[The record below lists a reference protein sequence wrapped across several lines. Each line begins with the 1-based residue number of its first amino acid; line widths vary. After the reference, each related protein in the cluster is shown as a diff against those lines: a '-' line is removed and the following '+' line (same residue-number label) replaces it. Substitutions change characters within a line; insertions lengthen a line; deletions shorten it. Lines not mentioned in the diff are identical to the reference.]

1 MKQTKTFI
9 LALASVSKRRLM
21 SFLALTLCTV
31 MYAQQEITGTVTD
44 AMGPVI
50 GATVM
55 EKGTSNGTVTDFDGN
70 FKLKVQA
77 GKTLVFSYIGY
88 KSQELP
94 AKDGMQVSMEE
105 NAKELAEVVVT
116 GYTTQRK
123 ADLTGAVAV
132 VQTKDLKTSSDTDP
146 MRALQG
152 KVPGMTIT
160 SDGSPVGAGT
170 VRIRGIGSFNS
181 SQDPLFIIDGVPTTT
196 NLNTLNMNDIESM
209 QVLKDAASASIYGS
223 RAANGVIV
231 ITTRSGKKGDKIKV
245 DFSANLTAQFYNKQ
259 SMMKLSNSAEYATA
273 MAQAA
278 MNDGLNPEQYANN
291 YGLTL
296 HADKGTPISAYNP
309 ATGKM
314 EDFIVNGRY
323 DGYLN
328 EKHSMRYSD
337 TDWLDA
343 ISRTGFSQSYDLSLS
358 GATDKFSALFS
369 AGYKNNNGILKFTD
383 FESFSGR
390 INTTYKI
397 NEIVTVGENATI
409 TYSNQV
415 NSFPLE
421 NALKMS
427 PTLPIYEE
435 DNTTFSGPVGG
446 MSDRQNPLREL
457 YDNRDNRL
465 KMWRVFGNAFVNIT
479 PLKGLTLRSNFGLDY
494 WSEFIHSVT
503 YTWHSDVVNNST
515 PSANLGNK
523 NSIKWTWSNTANYN
537 FNILGEHTFNILA
550 GLELHKDVE
559 ERSSAYAQM
568 YALENY
574 NYMWP
579 DAATGTQR
587 AGGIREGYNLVSIF
601 GKVDYNWKDLVLAS
615 FTIRRDGSS
624 RFGQNNRYGTFPAF
638 TLGYRLSQNL
648 KQEWL
653 DDLKIRA
660 SWGQTGNQA
669 ISNYARFGLYAATYG
684 GGRNESTA
692 YDLYLKGSG
701 TFPSGFRAT
710 QAQNNNLKWE
720 TTEQWNGG
728 LDFTMFRNS
737 LYGSMDIYVKKVKDM
752 LINPAYLGSM
762 GEGGAS
768 WLNGPSLQNWGME
781 FQLGYRHTT
790 SYGLRYNVNGNL
802 DFYRSKVTYLPET
815 TTGSYVHTAKE
826 NLVESGRPYG
836 SIVGYVVDGLF
847 QNREEVLASGQENA
861 RVGGLKY
868 ADLDGNGIIN
878 EQDQT
883 WIFNPV
889 PNFSW
894 GLNVEL
900 GYKDFDFTMF
910 WQGVAGQDVYNDQ
923 KFQTDFYSITD
934 AGSNKGNRMLDAWTT
949 ANTGSS
955 IPALTT
961 NNVGNE
967 NRTSTYF
974 VENGSY
980 AKLRQVQ
987 IGYNLPNKLLEKVKM
1002 TSARVYVSGHNLLTI
1017 KTSSLTCPDPE
1028 NPRWMYPNSTS
1039 ISFGIQTSF

>member
-314 EDFIVNGRY
+314 EDFIVNGRF
-323 DGYLN
+323 DGFLN

-435 DNTTFSGPVGG
+435 DNKTFSGPVGG

-574 NYMWP
+574 DYMWP

-710 QAQNNNLKWE
+710 QAQNDNLKWE

>member
-1 MKQTKTFI
+1 MS
-9 LALASVSKRRLM
+9 LVALLAS
-21 SFLALTLCTV
+21 TL
-31 MYAQQEITGTVTD
+31 MYAQTEITGTVVD
-44 AMGPVI
+44 DLGEGVI
-50 GATVM
+50 GATVK
-55 EKGTSNGTVTDFDGN
+55 EKGTSNGSVTDFEGN
-70 FKLKVQA
+70 FKLKVKA
-77 GKTLVFSYIGY
+77 GAMLVISYIGY
-88 KSQELP
+88 DPVEVAAAP
-94 AKDGMQVSMEE
+94 GMKVQLKE
-105 NAKELAEVVVT
+105 NASELAEVVVT
-116 GYTTQRK
+116 GYQTQRK
-123 ADLTGAVAV
+123 ADLTGSVAV
-132 VQTKDLKTSSDTDP
+132 VKTAELKTSSDTDP

-160 SDGSPVGAGT
+160 SNGSPVGAGT
-170 VRIRGIGSFNS
+170 VRIRGGGSFNS

-223 RAANGVIV
+223 RAANGVII
-231 ITTRSGKKGDKIKV
+231 ITTRSGKKGDKVKV

-259 SMMKLSNSAEYATA
+259 TMMKLANTAEYATA

-278 MNDGLNPEQYANN
+278 MNDGLDPVAYASN
-291 YGLTL
+291 YGLNLNAT
-296 HADKGTPISAYNP
+296 AGTHIEAYDP
-309 ATGKM
+309 ATGQM
-314 EDFIVNGRY
+314 RQFVVNGLY
-323 DGYLN
+323 DGYMN
-328 EKHSMRYSD
+328 AKKTMRFSD
-337 TDWLDA
+337 TDWLDE
-343 ISRTGFSQSYDLSLS
+343 ISRTGFSQSYDLSVS
-358 GATDKFSALFS
+358 NATDKSSALVSF
-369 AGYKNNNGILKFTD
+369 GYKKNNGILKYTD

-390 INTTYKI
+390 INSSYKV
-397 NEIVTVGENATI
+397 NKLVTIGENATI
-409 TYSNQV
+409 TYSSQADCQ
-415 NSFPLE
+415 PLE
-421 NALKMS
+421 NALKMA
-427 PTLPIYEE
+427 PTLPVYEE
-435 DNTTFSGPVGG
+435 DGVTFSGPVGG

-457 YDNRDNRL
+457 YHNRDNRL
-465 KMWRVFGNAFVNIT
+465 KMWRIFGNGYVDIQ

-515 PSANLGNK
+515 PSSNLGSK
-523 NSIKWTWSNTANYN
+523 TSVKWTWSNTANYN
-537 FNILGEHTFNILA
+537 FTLGADHSFILLGGI
-550 GLELHKDVE
+550 ELHRDVE

-568 YALENY
+568 YAIESY
-574 NYMWP
+574 DYMWP

-587 AGGIREGYNLVSIF
+587 AGGIREGYNLVSFF
-601 GKVDYNWKDLVLAS
+601 GKLDYNWKDLVLAS

-624 RFGQNNRYGTFPAF
+624 RFGENNRYGTFPAF
-638 TLGYRLSQNL
+638 TLGYRLSENL
-648 KQEWL
+648 KVDWIN
-653 DDLKIRA
+653 DLKLRA
-660 SWGQTGNQA
+660 SWGETGNQA
-669 ISNYARFGLYAATYG
+669 ISNCARYGLYAATYG
-684 GGRNESTA
+684 GARNESTA
-692 YDLYLKGSG
+692 YDLALQGSG
-701 TFPSGFRAT
+701 IYPSGFRAT

-720 TTEQWNGG
+720 TTEQYNFG
-728 LDFTMFRNS
+728 LDFTLFGNS
-737 LYGSMDIYVKKVKDM
+737 LYGTVDTYIKNVKDM

-768 WLNGPSLQNWGME
+768 WLNGPSLRNWGME
-781 FQLGYRHTT
+781 FALGYRGKTEF
-790 SYGLRYNVNGNL
+790 GLTYNVNGNL
-802 DFYRSKVTYLPET
+802 DFFRQRVTYLPET

-826 NLVESGRPYG
+826 NLVEAKKPYG
-836 SIVGYVVDGLF
+836 SIVGYVADGLF

-894 GLNVEL
+894 GLNIEL
-900 GYKDFDFTMF
+900 GYKDFDFSMF

-949 ANTGSS
+949 ANTGSD

-961 NNVGNE
+961 NNAGNE

-987 IGYNLPNKLLEKVKM
+987 IGYNLPKSIISKVNM
-1002 TSARVYVSGHNLLTI
+1002 TSARVYVSGHNLLTL
-1017 KTSSLTCPDPE
+1017 KSSSLTCSDPE

>member
-1 MKQTKTFI
+1 MKQAKRF
-9 LALASVSKRRLM
+9 LLSLMALLAST
-21 SFLALTLCTV
+21 LT
-31 MYAQQEITGTVTD
+31 YAQTEITGTVVD
-44 AMGPVI
+44 DLGEGVI
-50 GATVM
+50 GATVK
-55 EKGTSNGTVTDFDGN
+55 EKGTSNGSVTDFDGN
-70 FKLKVQA
+70 FKLKVKA
-77 GKTLVFSYIGY
+77 GAMLVVTYIGY
-88 KSQELP
+88 DPVEVAAAP
-94 AKDGMQVSMEE
+94 GMKVTLKE
-105 NAKELAEVVVT
+105 NASELAEVVVT
-116 GYTTQRK
+116 GYQVQRK
-123 ADLTGAVAV
+123 ADLTGSVAV
-132 VQTKDLKTSSDTDP
+132 VKTDELKTSADTDP

-152 KVPGMTIT
+152 KVAGMTIT
-160 SDGSPVGAGT
+160 HDGSPVGAGT

-223 RAANGVIV
+223 RAANGVII
-231 ITTRSGKKGDKIKV
+231 ITTRSGKKGDKVKV
-245 DFSANLTAQFYNKQ
+245 DFSANLTAQFYNSQ
-259 SMMKLSNSAEYATA
+259 TMMKLANSAEYATS

-278 MNDGLNPEQYANN
+278 MNDGLDPEQYANN

-296 HADKGTPISAYNP
+296 NAAAGTPISAYDP
-309 ATGKM
+309 ATGQM
-314 EDFIVNGRY
+314 RQFTVNGLY
-323 DGYLN
+323 DGYIN
-328 EKHSMRYSD
+328 SKRTMRYSD
-337 TDWLDA
+337 TDWLDE
-343 ISRTGFSQSYDLSLS
+343 ISRTGFAQNYDLSIS
-358 GATDKFSALFS
+358 KASDKSSALFS
-369 AGYKNNNGILKFTD
+369 FGYKKTEGILKYTD

-390 INTTYKI
+390 INTSYKV
-397 NEIVTVGENATI
+397 NKIVTVGENATI

-415 NSFPLE
+415 DCQPLE
-421 NALKMS
+421 NALKMA
-427 PTLPIYEE
+427 PTVPVYEE
-435 DNTTFSGPVGG
+435 DGVTFSGPVGG

-457 YDNRDNRL
+457 YHNRDNRL
-465 KMWRVFGNAFVNIT
+465 KIWRIFGNAYVNIT
-479 PLKGLTLRSNFGLDY
+479 PIKGLLLRSNFGIDY
-494 WSEFIHSVT
+494 DAGFIHAVT

-515 PSANLGNK
+515 PSSTVSQANDM
-523 NSIKWTWSNTANYN
+523 KWTWSNTATYN
-537 FNILGEHTFNILA
+537 FTLAADHTFNLLA
-550 GLELHKDVE
+550 GLELYSQTRDDF
-559 ERSSAYAQM
+559 SSYAQM

-574 NYMWP
+574 KYMWP
-579 DAATGTQR
+579 NAATGTQR
-587 AGGIREGYNLVSIF
+587 ASGIEEGYHLVSLF
-601 GKVDYNWKDLVLAS
+601 GKVDYNWKDLLLAS

-624 RFGQNNRYGTFPAF
+624 RFGENNRYGTFPAF
-638 TLGYRLSQNL
+638 TLGYRISQHL
-648 KQEWL
+648 GQDWI
-653 DDLKIRA
+653 DDLKVRA

-669 ISNYARFGLYAATYG
+669 ISNYARYGLYAATYG

-692 YDLYLKGSG
+692 YDLQLAGSG
-701 TFPSGFRAT
+701 VFPSGFRAT
-710 QAQNNNLKWE
+710 QSQNNDLKWE
-720 TTEQWNGG
+720 TTEQWNWG
-728 LDFTMFRNS
+728 LDFNLFRNS
-737 LYGSMDIYVKKVKDM
+737 VYGTFDTYIKKVKDM

-781 FQLGYRHTT
+781 LTLGYRGTT
-790 SYGLRYNVNGNL
+790 DFGLRYDIRGNA
-802 DFYRSKVTYLPET
+802 DFFRSKVTYLPET

-826 NLVESGRPYG
+826 NLVESKKPYG

-889 PNFSW
+889 PNFAW
-894 GLNVEL
+894 GLNFDL
-900 GYKDFDFTMF
+900 GYKDFDFSMF

-967 NRTSTYF
+967 NRASSYF

-987 IGYNLPNKLLEKVKM
+987 IGYNLPQSLLKKVNM
-1002 TSARVYVSGHNLLTI
+1002 TSARVYVSGQNLLTI
-1017 KTSSLTCPDPE
+1017 KSSSLTCSDPE
-1028 NPRWMYPNSTS
+1028 NPRWMYPNATS
-1039 ISFGIQTSF
+1039 FSFGIQTSF

>member
-1 MKQTKTFI
+1 
-9 LALASVSKRRLM
+9 M

-692 YDLYLKGSG
+692 YDLYLQGSG

-710 QAQNNNLKWE
+710 QAQNDNLKWE

>member
-1 MKQTKTFI
+1 MER
-9 LALASVSKRRLM
+9 LKRFLM
-21 SFLALTLCTV
+21 SMTLIFASTI
-31 MYAQQEITGTVTD
+31 MYAQEITGTVVD
-44 AMGPVI
+44 ATGEAVI

-55 EKGTSNGTVTDFDGN
+55 EKGTSNGTITDFDGN
-70 FKLKVQA
+70 FKLKVSEGA
-77 GKTLVFSYIGY
+77 TLVFSYIGFRTE
-88 KSQELP
+88 ELP
-94 AKDGMQVSMEE
+94 AQQGMNVTMQD
-105 NAKELAEVVVT
+105 NAKELAEVVVV
-116 GYTTQRK
+116 GYQTQRK
-123 ADLTGAVAV
+123 ADLTGSVSV
-132 VQTKDLKTSSDTDP
+132 VETKDLKSSSDTDP

-160 SDGSPVGAGT
+160 SNGSPVGAGT

-181 SQDPLFIIDGVPTTT
+181 SQDPLFVIDGVPTTT

-223 RAANGVIV
+223 RAANGVII
-231 ITTRSGKKGDKIKV
+231 ITTRSGKKGDKVKV
-245 DFSANLTAQFYNKQ
+245 DFSASLTAQFYNSQ
-259 SMMKLSNSAEYATA
+259 TMMKLANTKEYATS

-278 MNDGLNPEQYANN
+278 MNDGLDPEQYANN
-291 YGLTL
+291 YGLTFN
-296 HADKGTPISAYNP
+296 AAAGVPFSAYDP
-309 ATGKM
+309 ATGQM
-314 EDFIVNGRY
+314 RQFTANGLY
-323 DGYLN
+323 DGFIN
-328 EKHSMRYSD
+328 AKRTMRFSD
-337 TDWLDA
+337 TDWLEQ
-343 ISRTGFSQSYDLSLS
+343 ISRTGFAQHYDVSIS
-358 GATDKFSALFS
+358 NATEKSSALFS
-369 AGYKNNNGILKFTD
+369 FGYKKNNGILKYTD

-390 INTTYKI
+390 INTSYKVNKMI
-397 NEIVTVGENATI
+397 TIGENATI

-415 NSFPLE
+415 DCQPLE
-421 NALKMS
+421 NALKMA
-427 PTLPIYEE
+427 PTVPVYEE
-435 DNTTFSGPVGG
+435 DGVTFSGPVGG

-457 YDNRDNRL
+457 YHNRDNRL
-465 KMWRVFGNAFVNIT
+465 KMWRIFGNGYINIQ
-479 PLKGLTLRSNFGLDY
+479 PIKGLTLRSNFGLDY
-494 WSEFIHSVT
+494 WSEYIHSVT

-515 PSANLGNK
+515 PSANLGAK
-523 NSIKWTWSNTANYN
+523 NSVKWTWSNTANYN
-537 FNILGEHTFNILA
+537 FVLGVDHSFILLG
-550 GLELHKDVE
+550 GMELHRDIE
-559 ERSSAYAQM
+559 DRANAYAQM
-568 YALENY
+568 FALENY
-574 NYMWP
+574 DYMYP

-587 AGGIREGYNLVSIF
+587 AGGIQEGYNLVSFF
-601 GKVDYNWKDLVLAS
+601 GKVDYNWKDLLLAS
-615 FTIRRDGSS
+615 FTIRHDGSS
-624 RFGQNNRYGTFPAF
+624 RFGANNRYGTFPAA
-638 TLGYRLSQNL
+638 TLGYRISQHL
-648 KQEWL
+648 GQDWI
-653 DDLKIRA
+653 DDIKVRA

-669 ISNYARFGLYAATYG
+669 ISNYARYGLYAATYG

-692 YDLYLKGSG
+692 YDLALAGSG
-701 TFPSGFRAT
+701 IFPSGFRAT
-710 QAQNNNLKWE
+710 QAQNNDLKWE
-720 TTEQWNGG
+720 TTEQWNAG
-728 LDFTMFRNS
+728 LDFTLFNS
-737 LYGSMDIYVKKVKDM
+737 SVYGTFDTYIKKVKDM

-781 FQLGYRHTT
+781 LALGYRHTT
-790 SYGLRYNVNGNL
+790 AYGLKYNINGNL

-826 NLVESGRPYG
+826 NLVESGHPYG

-900 GYKDFDFTMF
+900 SYKNFDFNMF

-934 AGSNKGNRMLDAWTT
+934 AGSNKGNRMLGAWTT
-949 ANTGSS
+949 ANTSSS

-961 NNVGNE
+961 NNTGNE
-967 NRTSTYF
+967 NRASTYF

-987 IGYNLPNKLLEKVKM
+987 IGYNLSNSLIEKLKM
-1002 TSARVYVSGHNLLTI
+1002 TSARIYLSGHNLLTL
-1017 KTSSLTCPDPE
+1017 KSSSLTCSDPE

-1039 ISFGIQTSF
+1039 ITFGIQASF

>member
-1 MKQTKTFI
+1 MKQSRRFI
-9 LALASVSKRRLM
+9 LSFVAL
-21 SFLALTLCTV
+21 LACTI

-44 AMGPVI
+44 DLGPVI
-50 GATVM
+50 GATIM

-77 GKTLVFSYIGY
+77 GKTLVISYIGY
-88 KSQELP
+88 KTQELP
-94 AKDGMQVSMEE
+94 AKDGMQVQMQE

-123 ADLTGAVAV
+123 ADLTGSVAV

-160 SDGSPVGAGT
+160 SNGSPVGAGT

-223 RAANGVIV
+223 RAANGVII

-259 SMMKLSNSAEYATA
+259 TMMELSNSADYATA

-278 MNDGLNPEQYANN
+278 MNDGLDPEQYANN
-291 YGLTL
+291 YGITL
-296 HADKGTPISAYNP
+296 HAKAGTPIQAYNP
-309 ATGKM
+309 ATGQM
-314 EDFIVNGRY
+314 ESFTVNGLY

-328 EKHSMRYSD
+328 AKHTMRYSN

-343 ISRTGFSQSYDLSLS
+343 ISRTGFSQSYDLSIS

-383 FESFSGR
+383 FESMSAR
-390 INTTYKI
+390 INTSYKL
-397 NEIVTVGENATI
+397 NSIVTIGENATI

-415 NSFPLE
+415 DCQPLE

-427 PTLPIYEE
+427 PTLPVYEE

-457 YDNRDNRL
+457 YHNRDNRL
-465 KMWRVFGNAFVNIT
+465 KMWRIFGNAFVNVT

-515 PSANLGNK
+515 PSSTLGNK
-523 NSIKWTWSNTANYN
+523 TSVKWTWSNTANYN
-537 FNILGEHTFNILA
+537 LTIGGEHTFNILA
-550 GLELHKDVE
+550 GLELHRDVE
-559 ERSSAYAQM
+559 DRASAYAQM
-568 YALENY
+568 FALETY
-574 NYMWP
+574 KYMWP

-587 AGGIREGYNLVSIF
+587 ATGIEEGYNLVSLF
-601 GKVDYNWKDLVLAS
+601 GKLDYNWKDLLLAS

-638 TLGYRLSQNL
+638 TLGYRVSQHLN
-648 KQEWL
+648 QPWI

-684 GGRNESTA
+684 GERNESTA
-692 YDLYLKGSG
+692 YDLKQVGSG
-701 TFPSGFRAT
+701 IFPSGFRAT
-710 QAQNNNLKWE
+710 QAQNDNLKWE
-720 TTEQWNGG
+720 TTEQWNAG
-728 LDFTMFRNS
+728 LDFTLLGNH
-737 LYGSMDIYVKKVKDM
+737 LYGTYDFYVKKVKDM

-781 FQLGYRHTT
+781 FALGYRNTT
-790 SYGLRYNVNGNL
+790 NFGLRYNINGNL
-802 DFYRSKVTYLPET
+802 DFYRSKVTWLPET
-815 TTGSYVHTAKE
+815 TTGSYVHTAQE
-826 NLVESGRPYG
+826 NLVESGKPYG
-836 SIVGYVVDGLF
+836 SIVGYVADGLF
-847 QNREEVLASGQENA
+847 QSREEVLASGQENA

-868 ADLDGNGIIN
+868 ADLDGDGRITQ
-878 EQDQT
+878 EDQT

-889 PNFSW
+889 PDFSW

-910 WQGVAGQDVYNDQ
+910 WQGVAGQDIYNDQ
-923 KFQTDFYSITD
+923 KFQTDFFSITD
-934 AGSNKGNRMLDAWTT
+934 PGSNKGSRMLGAWTT
-949 ANTGSS
+949 ANTGSD

-961 NNVGNE
+961 NNTSNE
-967 NRTSTYF
+967 NRTSSYF

-987 IGYNLPNKLLEKVKM
+987 IGYHIPEKIIGKLKM

-1017 KTSSLTCPDPE
+1017 KSSSLTCSDPE

-1039 ISFGIQTSF
+1039 FSFGIQTSF

>member
-1 MKQTKTFI
+1 MERTKRF
-9 LALASVSKRRLM
+9 LL
-21 SFLALTLCTV
+21 SFLSLLLCSV
-31 MYAQQEITGTVTD
+31 LYAQTEIKGTVVDET
-44 AMGPVI
+44 GEGVI
-50 GATVM
+50 GATVK
-55 EKGTSNGTVTDFDGN
+55 EKGTSNGSVTDFDGN
-70 FKLKVQA
+70 FKVKVKP
-77 GKTLVFSYIGY
+77 GTMLVITYIGY
-88 KSQELP
+88 DPMEVAATQGMKVEL
-94 AKDGMQVSMEE
+94 KE
-105 NAKELAEVVVT
+105 NASELAEVVVT
-116 GYTTQRK
+116 GYQTQRK
-123 ADLTGAVAV
+123 ADLTGSVAV
-132 VQTKDLKTSSDTDP
+132 VQTKELKTSSDTDP

-160 SDGSPVGAGT
+160 SNGSPVGAGT
-170 VRIRGIGSFNS
+170 VRIRGGGSFNT

-223 RAANGVIV
+223 RAANGVII
-231 ITTRSGKKGDKIKV
+231 ITTRNGKKGDKVNV

-259 SMMKLSNSAEYATA
+259 TMMELASTSEYATA

-278 MNDGLNPEQYANN
+278 MNDGLDPEQYANN

-296 HADKGTPISAYNP
+296 NAKAGVPIQAYDP
-309 ATGKM
+309 ATQQM
-314 EDFIVNGRY
+314 RQFTVNGLY
-323 DGYLN
+323 DGYMN
-328 EKHSMRYSD
+328 SKKTMRFSD
-337 TDWLDA
+337 TDWLDE
-343 ISRTGFSQSYDLSLS
+343 ISRTGFSQNYDLSIS
-358 GATDKFSALFS
+358 KASDKSSALFS
-369 AGYKNNNGILKFTD
+369 FGYKKNNGILKYTD

-390 INTTYKI
+390 INSSYKV
-397 NEIVTVGENATI
+397 NKIVTIGENATI
-409 TYSNQV
+409 TYSDQV
-415 NSFPLE
+415 DCQPLE

-427 PTLPIYEE
+427 PTLPVYEE
-435 DNTTFSGPVGG
+435 DGVTFSGPVGG

-457 YDNRDNRL
+457 YHNRDNRL
-465 KMWRVFGNAFVNIT
+465 KMWRIFGNGYIDIK

-503 YTWHSDVVNNST
+503 YTWHSDVVNNDT
-515 PSANLGNK
+515 PSANLGAK
-523 NSIKWTWSNTANYN
+523 TSVKWTWSNTANYN
-537 FNILGEHTFNILA
+537 FTVAADHNFILLA
-550 GLELHKDVE
+550 GLELHHDVE
-559 ERSSAYAQM
+559 DRSSAYAQM
-568 YALENY
+568 FALENY
-574 NYMWP
+574 DYMWP

-587 AGGIREGYNLVSIF
+587 AGGIREGYNLVSFF

-624 RFGQNNRYGTFPAF
+624 RFGENNRYGTFPAF
-638 TLGYRLSQNL
+638 TLGYRLSENL
-648 KQEWL
+648 KMDWIN
-653 DDLKIRA
+653 DLKVRA
-660 SWGQTGNQA
+660 SWGETGNQA
-669 ISNYARFGLYAATYG
+669 ISNYARYGLYAATYG

-692 YDLYLKGSG
+692 YDLALQGSG
-701 TFPSGFRAT
+701 IFPSGFRAT

-720 TTEQWNGG
+720 TTEQYNFG
-728 LDFTMFRNS
+728 LDFTLLGS
-737 LYGSMDIYVKKVKDM
+737 SIYGSMDAYIKNVKDM

-768 WLNGPSLQNWGME
+768 WLNGPSLRNWGME
-781 FQLGYRHTT
+781 FALGYRHTT
-790 SYGLRYNVNGNL
+790 EYGLRYNVNGNL
-802 DFYRSKVTYLPET
+802 DFFRQRVTYLPET

-826 NLVESGRPYG
+826 NLVEAKKPYG

-868 ADLDGNGIIN
+868 ADLDGNGLIN

-900 GYKDFDFTMF
+900 GYKDFDFSMF

-934 AGSNKGNRMLDAWTT
+934 AGSNKGNRMLNAWTT
-949 ANTGSS
+949 ANTGSD

-961 NNVGNE
+961 NNAGNE

-987 IGYNLPNKLLEKVKM
+987 IGYNLPESLIKKVNM
-1002 TSARVYVSGHNLLTI
+1002 TSARVYVSGHNLLTL
-1017 KTSSLTCPDPE
+1017 KSSSLTCSDPE

-1039 ISFGIQTSF
+1039 FSFGIQTSF